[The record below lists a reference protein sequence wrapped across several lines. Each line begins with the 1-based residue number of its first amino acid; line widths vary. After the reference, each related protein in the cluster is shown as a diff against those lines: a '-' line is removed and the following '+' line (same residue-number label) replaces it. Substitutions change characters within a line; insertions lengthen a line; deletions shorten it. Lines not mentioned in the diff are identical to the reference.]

1 MKYELLKEAVAT
13 HETPLYIYDETAF
26 TKRFQYM
33 RKEIGPRMELTY
45 SMKANPYL
53 TKIAST
59 MASRIEVCSYGEF
72 LITRELGIAPE
83 KLLISGV
90 LKRHDDI
97 MDIVSY
103 GRDEALYTAESAHQY
118 ELLEEAGKRYGLVLP
133 VLLRLSSG
141 NQFGMDQDTILKL
154 VLNRDEMKHVH
165 IVGLHYFSGTQK
177 KNLKKIEK
185 ELTKLDLF
193 LAEIYERCDYT
204 MSMLEY
210 GTGFGVPYFMDQ
222 EEGVTAPE
230 SMAEFRSLVDHMDFT
245 GDITVE
251 MGRALTFNAGTY
263 ITTILDQKTTGKS
276 HYCIL
281 DGGMHQINYDGQ
293 MKGMYVP
300 HIQVISGNVD
310 HVETSLDATS
320 DEADD
325 ENLTSYTL
333 CGSLCTGNDV
343 LVGNFKAKKLSIGD
357 ALAFERTG
365 AYSLHEGM
373 SNFLSHELP
382 EILFYN
388 EETGFRSVRERRE
401 SYPFN
406 MAK

>member
-222 EEGVTAPE
+222 EEG
-230 SMAEFRSLVDHMDFT
+230 
-245 GDITVE
+245 
-251 MGRALTFNAGTY
+251 
-263 ITTILDQKTTGKS
+263 
-276 HYCIL
+276 
-281 DGGMHQINYDGQ
+281 GMHQINYDGQ

-310 HVETSLDATS
+310 HAETSLDATS